1 MEIGSNQRKNIE
13 FVVRLCSDAF
23 FEVIY
28 WGDRR
33 QLTSLEKLGKRFH
46 LLIDGW
52 FEEAPFLRLDLYI
65 APLGYISVIN
75 RVRFPFLFIFN

>member
-1 MEIGSNQRKNIE
+1 MEISSNQGERIQ

-23 FEVIY
+23 LEVIY

-33 QLTSLEKLGKRFH
+33 QLTSLEKLGKRLH

-52 FEEAPFLRLDLYI
+52 FEEAPFLRLDLHI
-65 APLGYISVIN
+65 APLRYIFVIN
-75 RVRFPFLFIFN
+75 RVRFLFYSNTI